1 MNQGLHRVDS
11 AVPMPSRDYLPY
23 VLSLIDRAER
33 AVLATIFIIDPRPE
47 TDLGENVRLLL
58 DTLVRAH
65 WRGVDV
71 RVIVGSSTQTP
82 AIELA
87 DRVARRYLGG
97 LGVPCRPYAG
107 GGTYGSLH
115 SKYLVVDDVAV
126 VGSHNWSHQALCLDD
141 ELSLAVR
148 SKDLSGELRA
158 VFECDWERVAPR
170 GDEVGGQAGDEA
182 SGALASAP
190 APKPGSRPGPQTVS
204 EGPVGIGG
212 GLPRDL
218 EQTLVGLAT
227 TSHPALTLSPAQTTS
242 LASALYRLAALVG
255 GEPLD
260 GGPLTDPAGLSA
272 FVVAAADQGLRRHR
286 TGAAAGS
293 ADAAGGSTATEP
305 TEPAARMLAEVL
317 AAIRTAT
324 LDPSPGGGRPI
335 LPEKAAYIG
344 RLNQRAAALKVF
356 ADGASGGVDWA
367 DLVSRSAYLDVATR
381 LLRSAQRE
389 VKIVMFFMTYRRGG
403 SLPTNLLVE
412 EVAAARRRGC
422 RVTVVLDL
430 DRPGDPYGSRH
441 INLAAYRYL
450 QSQDVNVT
458 WDNREWV
465 THTKLLVV
473 DGRDIL
479 CGSHNWTAGSLR
491 TYDDQSL
498 VLRSS
503 ALAAALTGAQGVT
516 ALALPAPQA
525 G

>member
-1 MNQGLHRVDS
+1 MNQGVHRVDS

-33 AVLATIFIIDPRPE
+33 AVLATVFIIDPRPE

-58 DTLVRAH
+58 DTLARAH

-71 RVIVGSSTQTP
+71 RVIVGNSSQTP

-87 DRVARRYLGG
+87 DRVARRYLEG

-107 GGTYGSLH
+107 GGAYGSLH

-158 VFECDWERVAPR
+158 VFERDWDRAAPR
-170 GDEVGGQAGDEA
+170 GDEAGGAP
-182 SGALASAP
+182 ASAP
-190 APKPGSRPGPQTVS
+190 APKPGPQTGP
-204 EGPVGIGG
+204 EAPVGIGG

-218 EQTLVGLAT
+218 EQALIGLAT
-227 TSHPALTLSPAQTTS
+227 TSHPALALGPTEAAP

-260 GGPLTDPAGLSA
+260 GGPLADPAGLSA

-286 TGAAAGS
+286 TGAAAGT
-293 ADAAGGSTATEP
+293 ADATGGSAAAEP
-305 TEPAARMLAEVL
+305 TEPAARMLAEVV
-317 AAIRTAT
+317 AAIKAAT
-324 LDPSPGGGRPI
+324 LDPAPGGGRAI

-344 RLNQRAAALKVF
+344 RLSQRAAALKVF
-356 ADGASGGVDWA
+356 ADAASGEVDWA
-367 DLVSRSAYLDVATR
+367 GLVSRSAYLDVATR

-422 RVTVVLDL
+422 EVTVVLDL

-450 QSQDVNVT
+450 RSQDVNVT
-458 WDNREWV
+458 WDNRGWV